1 VNPAHFFAKNCIF
14 FTKSFWKFSPSLKSS
29 KKAGNGHFWQNAHFS
44 DFYQNSQNARFCQSP
59 RFPTKN
65 RLFGYHPKKLY
76 FLLKF
81 SRSRVVLN
89 SSETIKFLIIMLK
102 ILNMTTMKHGVILG
116 IKESEIWYMNMLY
129 SY

>member
-1 VNPAHFFAKNCIF
+1 
-14 FTKSFWKFSPSLKSS
+14 
-29 KKAGNGHFWQNAHFS
+29 
-44 DFYQNSQNARFCQSP
+44 
-59 RFPTKN
+59 
-65 RLFGYHPKKLY
+65 
-76 FLLKF
+76 LLKF